1 MRISSFKTTLL
12 GMILVPAGLLTACG
26 NSEGNG
32 GTGASDT
39 AALSTT
45 PMTTDTGT
53 GMTGGNGAGGAQAV
67 LSGTKADTTLSGTA
81 RFMEA
86 GGRVT
91 MNLDISVPKMANQT
105 VAVHIHEHGD
115 CGEMGNGAH
124 GHWNPTKEPHGKW
137 GEGQFHR
144 GDIGNVTLDASGKGT
159 LQLDTDLWSI
169 SNTDSTRN
177 ILNRAII
184 VHGGKDDFQTQPT
197 GGAGSRIGC
206 GVIAKM

>member
-1 MRISSFKTTLL
+1 MRLPFASASCLGILAIPVILL
-12 GMILVPAGLLTACG
+12 AACG
-26 NSEGNG
+26 NSDSTTNA
-32 GTGASDT
+32 TNNDS
-39 AALSTT
+39 ALSTT
-45 PMTTDTGT
+45 TTASDTT
-53 GMTGGNGAGGAQAV
+53 ATAITAQAT

-81 RFMEA
+81 RFQEN

-91 MNLDISVPKMANQT
+91 LNLDISAPKMANQT

-115 CGEMGNGAH
+115 CGDMGNGAH

-144 GDIGNVTLDASGKGT
+144 GDIGNISLDAQGKGS

-169 SNTDSTRN
+169 SNSDSTRN
-177 ILNRAII
+177 IVNRAII
-184 VHGGKDDFQTQPT
+184 VHGGKDDYKTQPT

-206 GVIAKM
+206 GVISKM